1 MFSDPEKNIKQFDLR
16 EGQHVADLGAG
27 SGACALVAA
36 RAVGS
41 QGKVYALEVQRELLS
56 GIKDEAARAKLF
68 NVEVIWADIEKVN
81 GTKLR
86 NYAVDA
92 VIVSNVLF
100 QIEDRGNFIKEIKR
114 ILKPGGRVLI
124 VDWSDSFGGL
134 GPQSSAVVP
143 PEKARALFEGAG
155 FKFEQVIDA
164 GAHHYGIIMSK
175 V

>member
-27 SGACALVAA
+27 TGACVLAAA

-56 GIKDEAARAKLF
+56 RIKDEALKNHLG
-68 NVEVIWADIEKVN
+68 NVEVIWADIEKVG

-92 VIVSNVLF
+92 AIVSNVLF
-100 QIEDRGNFIKEIKR
+100 QIEDRENFIKEIKR

-134 GPQSSAVVP
+134 GPQSSAVIP
-143 PEKARALFEGAG
+143 PEKARALFESAG

-164 GAHHYGIIMSK
+164 GAHHYGIIMTRA
-175 V
+175 

>member
-1 MFSDPEKNIKQFDLR
+1 
-16 EGQHVADLGAG
+16 VADLGAG
-27 SGACALVAA
+27 TGACVLAAA

-56 GIKDEAARAKLF
+56 RIKDEALKNHLG
-68 NVEVIWADIEKVN
+68 NVEVIWADIEKVG

-92 VIVSNVLF
+92 AIVSNVLF
-100 QIEDRGNFIKEIKR
+100 QIEDRENFIKEIKR

-134 GPQSSAVVP
+134 GPQSSAVIP
-143 PEKARALFEGAG
+143 PEKARALFESAG

-164 GAHHYGIIMSK
+164 GAHHYGIIMTRA
-175 V
+175 